1 MVRHLAAQFDEQTK
15 PMVAAIGGAALGG
28 GLEIALA
35 CHYRIAAPG
44 AKLGLPEV
52 TLGVVASGGGTQR
65 LPRALP
71 VEIATQMIVSGDSI
85 RSEKALELGLID
97 EIISGDLQAGA
108 MAFTERLLAQG
119 KGIRRLSEVTPRFA
133 DKQMD
138 AAAFFAAQRAGVR
151 RFVHISSLAAR
162 EPQLSSYAASK
173 RAGEDIVRE
182 RMAALNAILIRP
194 PAVYGPG
201 DRGTLPLIKELTRP
215 VAAIPG
221 LPNARF
227 SLIHGRDLARIIA
240 IAVQSDQQG
249 LHEVSDDKPGGYGWG
264 DLISTASGFRGAP
277 IRPIFLPRALPAAV
291 AGLAEG
297 LSRLTGKPGMVNSG
311 KIAELYHPDWVAR
324 AGTLALADPTSF
336 NTGFAET
343 VTWYRNAGWLPRGR
357 GTDTRTPSSRT
368 SQ

>member
-1 MVRHLAAQFDEQTK
+1 MSKIIPITGATGFAGRHAVAELLLRGHRLRALVRSPEKA
-15 PMVAAIGGAALGG
+15 
-28 GLEIALA
+28 
-35 CHYRIAAPG
+35 
-44 AKLGLPEV
+44 GLPEGV
-52 TLGVVASGGGTQR
+52 ELVKGDLADAEALVQLTDGADAIVHLAGALTGLDCAAYFSVNELGT
-65 LPRALP
+65 RAL
-71 VEIATQMIVSGDSI
+71 
-85 RSEKALELGLID
+85 
-97 EIISGDLQAGA
+97 
-108 MAFTERLLAQG
+108 
-119 KGIRRLSEVTPRFA
+119 A
-133 DKQMD
+133 D
-138 AAAFFAAQRAGVR
+138 AAQRAGVR

-173 RAGEDIVRE
+173 RAGEDIVRA

-240 IAVQSDQQG
+240 IAVQSDTHG
-249 LHEVSDDKPGGYGWG
+249 LHEVSDNKPGGYGWG
-264 DLISTASGFRGAP
+264 DLISTASGFRAAP
-277 IRPIFLPRALPAAV
+277 IRPIFLPRAIPATV

-297 LSRLTGKPGMVNSG
+297 LSRLTGKPGMVNRG

-324 AGTLALADPTSF
+324 TGTLALADPTSF